1 LEPLNEVTVIWGAEL
16 WRAVR
21 SAKAIILLALY
32 LMFTAMVLVGL
43 AFAFRQMQSNIDEQ
57 LALHGASTD
66 AVQPQIDQLKHG
78 FVGWLFGEDEALLGA
93 LAEVP
98 LIVLLT
104 FKITLYFLPLYIAII
119 GFDQISGE
127 IGPRSI
133 RYLTVR
139 ARRSSILWGK
149 YLSQA
154 TLLAGLVLVVDV
166 AVIGVARWLTPS
178 FQLGTM
184 ATTFL
189 KCWVAATVFS
199 LSYVALSSFCSSL
212 FRSPA
217 VSLIFNIFTLFGL
230 WLVNKIGEGAAAV
243 LAQQAARAAQA
254 QMGDEVEAPSKV
266 ASALSWLQY
275 VSPSHYSN
283 NLLHPHFL
291 KFLGSTAIY
300 AGFAAAFLACGYA
313 VLRRRD
319 L

>member
-1 LEPLNEVTVIWGAEL
+1 VTVIWGAEL

-32 LMFTAMVLVGL
+32 LMFTAMVLLGL
-43 AFAFRQMQSNIDEQ
+43 AYAFRQLQSSIDEQ
-57 LALHGASTD
+57 LALQGASID
-66 AVQPQIDQLKHG
+66 AAQPLIDQQKNS
-78 FVGWLFGEDEALLGA
+78 FVGWLFGDDEALRESLVK
-93 LAEVP
+93 VP

-104 FKITLYFLPLYIAII
+104 FKITLYFLPLYIAVI

-154 TLLAGLVLVVDV
+154 TLLGGLVLVVDV
-166 AVIGVARWLTPS
+166 AVIGVARWLTPT
-178 FQLGTM
+178 FQVGTM
-184 ATTFL
+184 AGTFL

-199 LSYVALSSFCSSL
+199 LSYVALSTLCSSL
-212 FRSPA
+212 TRSPA
-217 VSLIFNIFTLFGL
+217 VSLILNIFTLFGL
-230 WLVNKIGEGAAAV
+230 WLVNKVGEGAAASI
-243 LAQQAARAAQA
+243 AQEAARAKQA
-254 QMGDEVEAPSKV
+254 GVEAEAPSRIV
-266 ASALSWLQY
+266 SALTWLQY
-275 VSPSHYSN
+275 LSPSHYSD

-300 AGFAAAFLACGYA
+300 AGFAAVFLACGYA

>member
-1 LEPLNEVTVIWGAEL
+1 MEPLNEVTVIWGAEL
-16 WRAVR
+16 WRSIR

-32 LMFTAMVLVGL
+32 LMFTAMAVAIQV
-43 AFAFRQMQSNIDEQ
+43 FIFRSIQTNINEQ
-57 LALHGASTD
+57 LALHGGSMD
-66 AVQPQIDQLKHG
+66 ALQPQIEEVRHG
-78 FVGWLFGEDEALLGA
+78 FLGWLLGGDETLIESIAQ
-93 LAEVP
+93 VP
-98 LIVLLT
+98 LIVLVT
-104 FKITLYFLPLYIAII
+104 FKITLYFLPIYIAII

-166 AVIGVARWLTPS
+166 ALVLVARWMTPS
-178 FQLGTM
+178 FQLGVM
-184 ATTFL
+184 AGTFL

-199 LSYVALSSFCSSL
+199 LSYVALSTLCSSL

-217 VSLIFNIFTLFGL
+217 VSLVFNILTLFGL
-230 WLVNKIGEGAAAV
+230 WLVNKIGESAAGFMVQEAA
-243 LAQQAARAAQA
+243 LAQAR
-254 QMGDEVEAPSKV
+254 GEEAPAPSRV
-266 ASALSWLQY
+266 ATVLSWLQY
-275 VSPSHYSN
+275 VSPSHYSD